1 MIEIICNKDDSDKS
15 EKNPKDNNTCIRR
28 PKNIKQIGDVSSDK
42 KIYIEDYAFTYI
54 NSIAYN
60 NPEEEQAGVLL
71 GELAKEGNEKCVFVK
86 GVIKAALGDTSDTG
100 IYFNENVWNKIYS
113 DTEKYFPDLSV
124 VGWFAVVPEVTD
136 ERMAR
141 LKKLH
146 LDNFAGN
153 MKTLYLVDTVEKEE
167 HFYLYENG
175 TLKRQKGYVCFYERN
190 YEMQEYML
198 ERSEKKSCEDTK
210 GDRVV
215 KNIRNIIREKEELKE
230 QRKSGSFMY
239 GVSAFLVVVIIVI
252 GINLMNNYER
262 MKHLNQ
268 SVNNLMNQLEG
279 NVRDGQ
285 DGGDK
290 ASQDVDSSGNS
301 SDDGNAIKVNKL
313 SGDVYPLDEKGT
325 ADKTSGENN
334 SSALSN
340 NSDNTEA
347 TGFETLSQPIDTT
360 SGAAIGAA
368 NEISETATTTQQPVV
383 NNGQG
388 SDDDSADGV
397 SPAVNSAKPDSY
409 STYTVKSGDTLMGI
423 CKRHYGTTTKYQE
436 VMQYNS
442 LDDSNVLYIG
452 QEIKLPD

>member
-15 EKNPKDNNTCIRR
+15 EENPKDNNTCIRR

-60 NPEEEQAGVLL
+60 SPQEEQAGVLL
-71 GELAKEGNEKCVFVK
+71 GELAKEGNERCVFVK

-100 IYFNENVWNKIYS
+100 IYFNENIWNKIYS

-124 VGWFAVVPEVTD
+124 VGWFAVMPEVTD

-198 ERSEKKSCEDTK
+198 ERSEKKSCEDASD
-210 GDRVV
+210 DRVIR
-215 KNIRNIIREKEELKE
+215 NIRNVIREKEELKE

-252 GINLMNNYER
+252 GINLMNNYEK
-262 MKHLNQ
+262 MKRLNQ
-268 SVNNLMNQLEG
+268 SVDNLMNQLEG
-279 NVRDGQ
+279 NERGGQ
-285 DGGDK
+285 DGDDNGVHDSEASGDI
-290 ASQDVDSSGNS
+290 SV
-301 SDDGNAIKVNKL
+301 DGNAIKVNRL
-313 SGDVYPLDEKGT
+313 SGDVYPLEENST
-325 ADKTSGENN
+325 SDKTERETE
-334 SSALSN
+334 
-340 NSDNTEA
+340 SDNKA
-347 TGFETLSQPIDTT
+347 ASETTQ
-360 SGAAIGAA
+360 A
-368 NEISETATTTQQPVV
+368 ISESETDA
-383 NNGQG
+383 
-388 SDDDSADGV
+388 SV
-397 SPAVNSAKPDSY
+397 SSVKTDSY
-409 STYTVKSGDTLMGI
+409 SMYTVKQGDTLMGI
-423 CKRHYGTTTKYQE
+423 CKRYYGTTTKYQE
-436 VMQYNS
+436 VMQYNG
-442 LDDSNVLYIG
+442 LDDRDMLYIG
-452 QEIKLPD
+452 QQIKLPE

>member
-15 EKNPKDNNTCIRR
+15 EENPKDNNTCIRR

-60 NPEEEQAGVLL
+60 SPQEEQAGVLL
-71 GELAKEGNEKCVFVK
+71 GELAKEGNERCVFVK

-100 IYFNENVWNKIYS
+100 IYFNENLWNKIYS

-124 VGWFAVVPEVTD
+124 VGWFAVMPEVTD

-198 ERSEKKSCEDTK
+198 ERSEKKSCEDASD
-210 GDRVV
+210 DRVIR
-215 KNIRNIIREKEELKE
+215 NIRNVIREKEELKE

-252 GINLMNNYER
+252 GINLMNNYEKMR
-262 MKHLNQ
+262 RLNQ
-268 SVNNLMNQLEG
+268 SVDNLMNQLEG
-279 NVRDGQ
+279 NERGGQ
-285 DGGDK
+285 DGDDNGVRDSEASGDI
-290 ASQDVDSSGNS
+290 SV
-301 SDDGNAIKVNKL
+301 DGNAIKVNRL
-313 SGDVYPLDEKGT
+313 SGDVYPLEENST
-325 ADKTSGENN
+325 SDKTERETV
-334 SSALSN
+334 
-340 NSDNTEA
+340 SDNNA
-347 TGFETLSQPIDTT
+347 ASETTQ
-360 SGAAIGAA
+360 A
-368 NEISETATTTQQPVV
+368 ISESETDA
-383 NNGQG
+383 
-388 SDDDSADGV
+388 AV
-397 SPAVNSAKPDSY
+397 SSVKTDSY
-409 STYTVKSGDTLMGI
+409 SMYTVKQGDTLMGI
-423 CKRHYGTTTKYQE
+423 CKRYYGTTTKYQE
-436 VMQYNS
+436 VMQYNG
-442 LDDSNVLYIG
+442 LDDSDMLYIG
-452 QEIKLPD
+452 QQIKLPE

>member
-15 EKNPKDNNTCIRR
+15 EENPKDNNTCIRR

-60 NPEEEQAGVLL
+60 SPQEEQAGVLL
-71 GELAKEGNEKCVFVK
+71 GELAKEGNERCVFVK

-100 IYFNENVWNKIYS
+100 IYFNENIWNKIYS

-124 VGWFAVVPEVTD
+124 VGWFAVMPEVTD

-198 ERSEKKSCEDTK
+198 ERSEKKSCEDASD
-210 GDRVV
+210 DRVIR
-215 KNIRNIIREKEELKE
+215 NIRNVIREKEELKE

-252 GINLMNNYER
+252 GINLMNNYEKMR
-262 MKHLNQ
+262 RLNQ
-268 SVNNLMNQLEG
+268 SVDNLMNQLEG
-279 NVRDGQ
+279 NERGGQ
-285 DGGDK
+285 DGDDNGVHDSEASGDI
-290 ASQDVDSSGNS
+290 SV
-301 SDDGNAIKVNKL
+301 DGNAIKVNRL
-313 SGDVYPLDEKGT
+313 SGDVYPLEENST
-325 ADKTSGENN
+325 SDKTERETET
-334 SSALSN
+334 
-340 NSDNTEA
+340 DNK
-347 TGFETLSQPIDTT
+347 
-360 SGAAIGAA
+360 AA
-368 NEISETATTTQQPVV
+368 SETTQ
-383 NNGQG
+383 
-388 SDDDSADGV
+388 AV
-397 SPAVNSAKPDSY
+397 SETDASVSSVKTDSY
-409 STYTVKSGDTLMGI
+409 SMYTVKQGDTLMGI
-423 CKRHYGTTTKYQE
+423 CKRYYGTTTKYQE
-436 VMQYNS
+436 VMQYNG
-442 LDDSNVLYIG
+442 LDDSDMLYIG
-452 QEIKLPD
+452 QQIKLPE

>member
-15 EKNPKDNNTCIRR
+15 EENPKDNNTCIRR

-60 NPEEEQAGVLL
+60 SPQEEQAGVLL
-71 GELAKEGNEKCVFVK
+71 GELAKEGNERCVFVK

-100 IYFNENVWNKIYS
+100 IYFNENIWNKIYS

-124 VGWFAVVPEVTD
+124 VGWFAVMPEVTD

-198 ERSEKKSCEDTK
+198 ERSEKKSCEDASD
-210 GDRVV
+210 DRVIR
-215 KNIRNIIREKEELKE
+215 NIRNVIREKEELKE

-252 GINLMNNYER
+252 GINLMNNYEK
-262 MKHLNQ
+262 MKRLNQ
-268 SVNNLMNQLEG
+268 SVDNLMNQLEG
-279 NVRDGQ
+279 NERGGQ
-285 DGGDK
+285 DGDDNGVHDSEASGDI
-290 ASQDVDSSGNS
+290 SVDG
-301 SDDGNAIKVNKL
+301 DAIKVNRL
-313 SGDVYPLDEKGT
+313 SGDVYPLEENST
-325 ADKTSGENN
+325 SDKTERETV
-334 SSALSN
+334 
-340 NSDNTEA
+340 SDNNA
-347 TGFETLSQPIDTT
+347 ASETTQ
-360 SGAAIGAA
+360 A
-368 NEISETATTTQQPVV
+368 ISESETDA
-383 NNGQG
+383 
-388 SDDDSADGV
+388 SV
-397 SPAVNSAKPDSY
+397 SSVKTDSY
-409 STYTVKSGDTLMGI
+409 SMYTVKQGETLMGI
-423 CKRHYGTTTKYQE
+423 CKRYYGTTTKYQE
-436 VMQYNS
+436 VMQYNG
-442 LDDSNVLYIG
+442 LDDRDMLYIG
-452 QEIKLPD
+452 QQIKLPE

>member
-15 EKNPKDNNTCIRR
+15 EENPKDNNTCIRR

-60 NPEEEQAGVLL
+60 SPQEEQAGVLL
-71 GELAKEGNEKCVFVK
+71 GELAKEGNERCVFVK

-100 IYFNENVWNKIYS
+100 IYFNENIWNKIYS

-124 VGWFAVVPEVTD
+124 VGWFAVMPEVTD

-198 ERSEKKSCEDTK
+198 ERSEKKSCEDASD
-210 GDRVV
+210 DRVIR
-215 KNIRNIIREKEELKE
+215 NIRNVIREKEELKE

-252 GINLMNNYER
+252 GINLMNNYEKMR
-262 MKHLNQ
+262 RLNQ
-268 SVNNLMNQLEG
+268 SVDNLMNQLEG
-279 NVRDGQ
+279 NERGGQ
-285 DGGDK
+285 DGDDNGVHDSEASGDI
-290 ASQDVDSSGNS
+290 SV
-301 SDDGNAIKVNKL
+301 DGNAIKVNRL
-313 SGDVYPLDEKGT
+313 SGDVYPLEENST
-325 ADKTSGENN
+325 SDKTERETE
-334 SSALSN
+334 
-340 NSDNTEA
+340 SDNKA
-347 TGFETLSQPIDTT
+347 ASETTQ
-360 SGAAIGAA
+360 A
-368 NEISETATTTQQPVV
+368 ISESETDA
-383 NNGQG
+383 
-388 SDDDSADGV
+388 SV
-397 SPAVNSAKPDSY
+397 SCVKTDSY
-409 STYTVKSGDTLMGI
+409 SMYTVKQGDTLMGI
-423 CKRHYGTTTKYQE
+423 CKRYYGTTTKYQE
-436 VMQYNS
+436 VMQYNG
-442 LDDSNVLYIG
+442 LDDSDMLYIG
-452 QEIKLPD
+452 QQIKLPE

>member
-15 EKNPKDNNTCIRR
+15 EENPKDNNTCIRR

-60 NPEEEQAGVLL
+60 SPQEEQAGVLL
-71 GELAKEGNEKCVFVK
+71 GELAKEGNERCVFVK
-86 GVIKAALGDTSDTG
+86 GVIKAALGDTLDTG
-100 IYFNENVWNKIYS
+100 IYFNENIWNKIYS

-124 VGWFAVVPEVTD
+124 VGWFAVMPEVTD

-198 ERSEKKSCEDTK
+198 ERSEKKSCEDASD
-210 GDRVV
+210 DRVIR
-215 KNIRNIIREKEELKE
+215 NIRNVIREKEELKE

-252 GINLMNNYER
+252 GINLMNNYEKMR
-262 MKHLNQ
+262 RLNQ
-268 SVNNLMNQLEG
+268 SVDNLMNQLEG
-279 NVRDGQ
+279 NERGGQ
-285 DGGDK
+285 DGDDNGVHDSEASGDI
-290 ASQDVDSSGNS
+290 SV
-301 SDDGNAIKVNKL
+301 DGNAIKVNRL
-313 SGDVYPLDEKGT
+313 SGDVYPLEENST
-325 ADKTSGENN
+325 SDKTERETE
-334 SSALSN
+334 
-340 NSDNTEA
+340 SDNKA
-347 TGFETLSQPIDTT
+347 ASETTQ
-360 SGAAIGAA
+360 A
-368 NEISETATTTQQPVV
+368 ISESETDA
-383 NNGQG
+383 
-388 SDDDSADGV
+388 SV
-397 SPAVNSAKPDSY
+397 SSVKTDSY
-409 STYTVKSGDTLMGI
+409 SMYTVKQGDTLMGI
-423 CKRHYGTTTKYQE
+423 CKRYYGTTTKYQE
-436 VMQYNS
+436 VMQYNG
-442 LDDSNVLYIG
+442 LDDSDMLYIG
-452 QEIKLPD
+452 QQIKLPE

>member
-15 EKNPKDNNTCIRR
+15 EENPKDNNTCIRR

-60 NPEEEQAGVLL
+60 SPQEEQAGVLL
-71 GELAKEGNEKCVFVK
+71 GELAKEGNERCVFVK

-100 IYFNENVWNKIYS
+100 IYFNENIWNKIYS

-124 VGWFAVVPEVTD
+124 VGWFAVMPEVTD

-190 YEMQEYML
+190 YERQEYML
-198 ERSEKKSCEDTK
+198 ERSEKKSCEDASD
-210 GDRVV
+210 DRVIR
-215 KNIRNIIREKEELKE
+215 NIRNVIREKEELKE

-252 GINLMNNYER
+252 GINLMNNYEKMR
-262 MKHLNQ
+262 RLNQ
-268 SVNNLMNQLEG
+268 SVDNLMNQLEG
-279 NVRDGQ
+279 NERGGQ
-285 DGGDK
+285 DGDDNGVHDSEASGDI
-290 ASQDVDSSGNS
+290 SV
-301 SDDGNAIKVNKL
+301 DGNAIKVNRL
-313 SGDVYPLDEKGT
+313 SGDVYPLEENST
-325 ADKTSGENN
+325 SDKTERETE
-334 SSALSN
+334 
-340 NSDNTEA
+340 SDNKA
-347 TGFETLSQPIDTT
+347 ASETTQ
-360 SGAAIGAA
+360 A
-368 NEISETATTTQQPVV
+368 ISESETDA
-383 NNGQG
+383 
-388 SDDDSADGV
+388 SV
-397 SPAVNSAKPDSY
+397 SSVKTDSY
-409 STYTVKSGDTLMGI
+409 SMYTVKQGDTLMGI
-423 CKRHYGTTTKYQE
+423 CKRYYGTTTKYQE
-436 VMQYNS
+436 VMQYNG
-442 LDDSNVLYIG
+442 LDDSDMLYIG
-452 QEIKLPD
+452 QQIKLPE

>member
-15 EKNPKDNNTCIRR
+15 EENPKDNNTCIRR

-60 NPEEEQAGVLL
+60 SPQEEQAGVLL
-71 GELAKEGNEKCVFVK
+71 GELAKEGNERCVFVK

-100 IYFNENVWNKIYS
+100 IYFNENIWNKIYS

-124 VGWFAVVPEVTD
+124 VGWFAVMPEVTD

-198 ERSEKKSCEDTK
+198 ERSEKKSCEDASD
-210 GDRVV
+210 DRVIR
-215 KNIRNIIREKEELKE
+215 NIRNVIREKEELKE

-252 GINLMNNYER
+252 GINLMNNYEKMR
-262 MKHLNQ
+262 RLNQ
-268 SVNNLMNQLEG
+268 SVDNLMNQLEG
-279 NVRDGQ
+279 NERSGQ
-285 DGGDK
+285 DGDDNGVHDSEASGDI
-290 ASQDVDSSGNS
+290 SV
-301 SDDGNAIKVNKL
+301 DGNAIKVNRL
-313 SGDVYPLDEKGT
+313 SGDVYPLEENST
-325 ADKTSGENN
+325 SDKTERETE
-334 SSALSN
+334 
-340 NSDNTEA
+340 SDNKA
-347 TGFETLSQPIDTT
+347 ASETTQ
-360 SGAAIGAA
+360 A
-368 NEISETATTTQQPVV
+368 ISESETDA
-383 NNGQG
+383 
-388 SDDDSADGV
+388 SV
-397 SPAVNSAKPDSY
+397 SSVKTDSY
-409 STYTVKSGDTLMGI
+409 SMYTVKQGDTLMGI
-423 CKRHYGTTTKYQE
+423 CKRYYGTTTKYQE
-436 VMQYNS
+436 VMQYNG
-442 LDDSNVLYIG
+442 LDDSDMLYIG
-452 QEIKLPD
+452 QQIKLPE

>member
-15 EKNPKDNNTCIRR
+15 EENPKDNNTCIRR

-60 NPEEEQAGVLL
+60 SPQEEQAGVLL
-71 GELAKEGNEKCVFVK
+71 GELAKEGNERCVFVK

-100 IYFNENVWNKIYS
+100 IYFNENIWNKIYS

-124 VGWFAVVPEVTD
+124 VGWFAVMPEVTD

-198 ERSEKKSCEDTK
+198 ERSEKKSCEDASD
-210 GDRVV
+210 DRVIR
-215 KNIRNIIREKEELKE
+215 NIRNVIREKEELKE

-252 GINLMNNYER
+252 GINLMNNYEKMR
-262 MKHLNQ
+262 RLNQ
-268 SVNNLMNQLEG
+268 SVDNLMNQLEG
-279 NVRDGQ
+279 NERGGQ
-285 DGGDK
+285 DGDDNGVHDAEASGDI
-290 ASQDVDSSGNS
+290 SV
-301 SDDGNAIKVNKL
+301 DGNAIKVNRL
-313 SGDVYPLDEKGT
+313 SGDVYPLEENST
-325 ADKTSGENN
+325 SDKTERETE
-334 SSALSN
+334 
-340 NSDNTEA
+340 SDNKA
-347 TGFETLSQPIDTT
+347 ASETTQ
-360 SGAAIGAA
+360 A
-368 NEISETATTTQQPVV
+368 ISESETDA
-383 NNGQG
+383 
-388 SDDDSADGV
+388 SV
-397 SPAVNSAKPDSY
+397 SSVKTDSY
-409 STYTVKSGDTLMGI
+409 SMYTVKQGDTLMGI
-423 CKRHYGTTTKYQE
+423 CKRYYGTTTKYQE
-436 VMQYNS
+436 VMQYNG
-442 LDDSNVLYIG
+442 LDDSDMLYIG
-452 QEIKLPD
+452 QQIKLPE

>member
-1 MIEIICNKDDSDKS
+1 MIQINQKRILKIITH
-15 EKNPKDNNTCIRR
+15 ERR

-60 NPEEEQAGVLL
+60 SPQEEQAGVLL
-71 GELAKEGNEKCVFVK
+71 GELAKEGNERCVFVK

-100 IYFNENVWNKIYS
+100 IYFNENIWNKIYS

-124 VGWFAVVPEVTD
+124 VGWFAVMPEVTD

-198 ERSEKKSCEDTK
+198 ERSEKKSCEDASD
-210 GDRVV
+210 DRVIR
-215 KNIRNIIREKEELKE
+215 NIRNVIREKEELKE

-252 GINLMNNYER
+252 GINLMNNYEK
-262 MKHLNQ
+262 MKRLNQ
-268 SVNNLMNQLEG
+268 SVDNLMNQLEG
-279 NVRDGQ
+279 NERGGQ
-285 DGGDK
+285 DGDDKDVHDAEASGDI
-290 ASQDVDSSGNS
+290 SVDG
-301 SDDGNAIKVNKL
+301 DAIKVNRL
-313 SGDVYPLDEKGT
+313 SGDVYPLEENST
-325 ADKTSGENN
+325 SDKTEMETM
-334 SSALSN
+334 
-340 NSDNTEA
+340 SDNN
-347 TGFETLSQPIDTT
+347 
-360 SGAAIGAA
+360 AA
-368 NEISETATTTQQPVV
+368 SETTQ
-383 NNGQG
+383 
-388 SDDDSADGV
+388 AV
-397 SPAVNSAKPDSY
+397 SETDASVSSVKTDSY
-409 STYTVKSGDTLMGI
+409 SMYTVKQGDTLMGI
-423 CKRHYGTTTKYQE
+423 CKRYYGTTTKYQE
-436 VMQYNS
+436 VMQYNG
-442 LDDSNVLYIG
+442 LDDRDMLYIG
-452 QEIKLPD
+452 QQIKLPE

>member
-15 EKNPKDNNTCIRR
+15 EENPKDNNTCIRR

-60 NPEEEQAGVLL
+60 SPQEEQAGVLL
-71 GELAKEGNEKCVFVK
+71 GELAKEGNERCVFVK

-100 IYFNENVWNKIYS
+100 IYFNENIWNKIYS

-124 VGWFAVVPEVTD
+124 VGWFAVMPEVTD

-198 ERSEKKSCEDTK
+198 ERSEKKSCEDASD
-210 GDRVV
+210 DRVIR
-215 KNIRNIIREKEELKE
+215 NIRNVIRENEELKE

-252 GINLMNNYER
+252 GINLMNNYEK
-262 MKHLNQ
+262 MKRLNQ
-268 SVNNLMNQLEG
+268 SVDNLMNQLEG
-279 NVRDGQ
+279 NERGGQ
-285 DGGDK
+285 DEDDNGVHDSEASGDI
-290 ASQDVDSSGNS
+290 SV
-301 SDDGNAIKVNKL
+301 DGNAIKVNRL
-313 SGDVYPLDEKGT
+313 SGDVYPLEENST
-325 ADKTSGENN
+325 SDKTERETE
-334 SSALSN
+334 
-340 NSDNTEA
+340 SDNKA
-347 TGFETLSQPIDTT
+347 ASETTQ
-360 SGAAIGAA
+360 A
-368 NEISETATTTQQPVV
+368 ISESETDA
-383 NNGQG
+383 
-388 SDDDSADGV
+388 SV
-397 SPAVNSAKPDSY
+397 SSVKTDSY
-409 STYTVKSGDTLMGI
+409 SMYTVKQGDTLMGI
-423 CKRHYGTTTKYQE
+423 CKRYYGTTTKYQE
-436 VMQYNS
+436 VMQYNG
-442 LDDSNVLYIG
+442 LDDSDMLYIG
-452 QEIKLPD
+452 QQIKLPE

>member
-15 EKNPKDNNTCIRR
+15 EENPKDNNTCIRR

-60 NPEEEQAGVLL
+60 SPQEEQAGVLL
-71 GELAKEGNEKCVFVK
+71 GELAKEGNERCVFVK

-100 IYFNENVWNKIYS
+100 IYFNENIWNKIYS

-124 VGWFAVVPEVTD
+124 VGWFAVMPEVTD

-198 ERSEKKSCEDTK
+198 ERSEKKSCEDASD
-210 GDRVV
+210 DRVIR
-215 KNIRNIIREKEELKE
+215 NIRNVIREKEELKE

-252 GINLMNNYER
+252 GINLMNNYEK
-262 MKHLNQ
+262 MKRLNQ
-268 SVNNLMNQLEG
+268 SVDNLMNQLEG
-279 NVRDGQ
+279 NERGGQ
-285 DGGDK
+285 DGDDNGVHDSEASGDI
-290 ASQDVDSSGNS
+290 SV
-301 SDDGNAIKVNKL
+301 DGNAIKVNRL
-313 SGDVYPLDEKGT
+313 SGDVYPLEENST
-325 ADKTSGENN
+325 SDKTERKTE
-334 SSALSN
+334 
-340 NSDNTEA
+340 SDNKA
-347 TGFETLSQPIDTT
+347 ASETTQ
-360 SGAAIGAA
+360 A
-368 NEISETATTTQQPVV
+368 ISESETDA
-383 NNGQG
+383 
-388 SDDDSADGV
+388 SV
-397 SPAVNSAKPDSY
+397 SSVKTDSY
-409 STYTVKSGDTLMGI
+409 SMYTVKQGDTLMGI
-423 CKRHYGTTTKYQE
+423 CKRYYGTTTKYQE
-436 VMQYNS
+436 VMQYNG
-442 LDDSNVLYIG
+442 LDDSDMLYIG
-452 QEIKLPD
+452 QQIKLPE

>member
-15 EKNPKDNNTCIRR
+15 EENPKDNNTCIRR

-60 NPEEEQAGVLL
+60 SPQEEQAGVLL
-71 GELAKEGNEKCVFVK
+71 GELAKEGNERCVFVK

-100 IYFNENVWNKIYS
+100 IYFNENIWNKIYS

-124 VGWFAVVPEVTD
+124 VGWFAVMPEVTD

-198 ERSEKKSCEDTK
+198 ERSEKKSCEDASD
-210 GDRVV
+210 DRVIR
-215 KNIRNIIREKEELKE
+215 NIRNVIREKEELKE

-252 GINLMNNYER
+252 GINLMNNYEKMR
-262 MKHLNQ
+262 RLNQ
-268 SVNNLMNQLEG
+268 SVDNLMNQLEG
-279 NVRDGQ
+279 NERGGQ
-285 DGGDK
+285 DGDDNGVHDSEASGDI
-290 ASQDVDSSGNS
+290 SV
-301 SDDGNAIKVNKL
+301 DGNAIKVNRL
-313 SGDVYPLDEKGT
+313 SGDVYPLEENST
-325 ADKTSGENN
+325 SDKTERDTE
-334 SSALSN
+334 
-340 NSDNTEA
+340 SDNKA
-347 TGFETLSQPIDTT
+347 ASETTQ
-360 SGAAIGAA
+360 A
-368 NEISETATTTQQPVV
+368 ISESETDA
-383 NNGQG
+383 
-388 SDDDSADGV
+388 SV
-397 SPAVNSAKPDSY
+397 SSVKTDSY
-409 STYTVKSGDTLMGI
+409 SMYTVKQGDTLMGI
-423 CKRHYGTTTKYQE
+423 CKRYYGTTTKYQE
-436 VMQYNS
+436 VMQYNG
-442 LDDSNVLYIG
+442 LDDSDMLYIG
-452 QEIKLPD
+452 QQIKLPE

>member
-15 EKNPKDNNTCIRR
+15 EENPKDNNTCIRR

-60 NPEEEQAGVLL
+60 SPQEEQAGVLL
-71 GELAKEGNEKCVFVK
+71 GELAKEGNERCVFVK

-100 IYFNENVWNKIYS
+100 IYFNENIWNKIYS

-124 VGWFAVVPEVTD
+124 VGWFAVMPEVTD

-198 ERSEKKSCEDTK
+198 ERSEKKSCEDASD
-210 GDRVV
+210 DRVIR
-215 KNIRNIIREKEELKE
+215 NIRNVIREKEELKE

-252 GINLMNNYER
+252 GINLMNNYEK
-262 MKHLNQ
+262 MKRLNQ
-268 SVNNLMNQLEG
+268 SVDNLMNQLEG
-279 NVRDGQ
+279 NERGGQ
-285 DGGDK
+285 DEDDNGVHDSEASGDI
-290 ASQDVDSSGNS
+290 SV
-301 SDDGNAIKVNKL
+301 DGNAIKVNRL
-313 SGDVYPLDEKGT
+313 SGDVYPLEENST
-325 ADKTSGENN
+325 SDKIERETE
-334 SSALSN
+334 
-340 NSDNTEA
+340 SDNK
-347 TGFETLSQPIDTT
+347 
-360 SGAAIGAA
+360 AA
-368 NEISETATTTQQPVV
+368 SETTQAIPE
-383 NNGQG
+383 
-388 SDDDSADGV
+388 SETDASV
-397 SPAVNSAKPDSY
+397 SSVKTDSY
-409 STYTVKSGDTLMGI
+409 SMYTVKQGDTLMGI
-423 CKRHYGTTTKYQE
+423 CKRYYGTTTKYQE
-436 VMQYNS
+436 VMQYNG
-442 LDDSNVLYIG
+442 LDDSDMLYIG
-452 QEIKLPD
+452 QQIKLPE

>member
-15 EKNPKDNNTCIRR
+15 EENPKDNNTCIRR

-60 NPEEEQAGVLL
+60 SPQEEQAGVLL
-71 GELAKEGNEKCVFVK
+71 GELAKEGNERCVFVK

-100 IYFNENVWNKIYS
+100 IYFNENIWNKIYS

-124 VGWFAVVPEVTD
+124 VGWFAVMPEVTD

-198 ERSEKKSCEDTK
+198 ERSEKKSCEDASD
-210 GDRVV
+210 DRVIR
-215 KNIRNIIREKEELKE
+215 NIRNVIREKEELKE

-252 GINLMNNYER
+252 GINLMNNYEK
-262 MKHLNQ
+262 MKRLNQ
-268 SVNNLMNQLEG
+268 SVDNLMNQLEG
-279 NVRDGQ
+279 NERGGQ
-285 DGGDK
+285 DEDDNGVHDSEASGDI
-290 ASQDVDSSGNS
+290 SV
-301 SDDGNAIKVNKL
+301 DGNAIKVNRL
-313 SGDVYPLDEKGT
+313 SGDVYPLEENST
-325 ADKTSGENN
+325 SDKTERETV
-334 SSALSN
+334 
-340 NSDNTEA
+340 SDNNA
-347 TGFETLSQPIDTT
+347 ASETTQ
-360 SGAAIGAA
+360 A
-368 NEISETATTTQQPVV
+368 ISESETDA
-383 NNGQG
+383 
-388 SDDDSADGV
+388 AV
-397 SPAVNSAKPDSY
+397 SSVKTDSY
-409 STYTVKSGDTLMGI
+409 SMYTVKQGDTLMGI
-423 CKRHYGTTTKYQE
+423 CKRYYGTTTKYQE
-436 VMQYNS
+436 VMQYNG
-442 LDDSNVLYIG
+442 LDDRDMLYIG
-452 QEIKLPD
+452 QQIKLPE

>member
-15 EKNPKDNNTCIRR
+15 EENPKDNNTCIRR

-60 NPEEEQAGVLL
+60 SPQEEQAGVLL
-71 GELAKEGNEKCVFVK
+71 GELAKEGNERCVFVK

-100 IYFNENVWNKIYS
+100 IYFNENIWNKIYS

-124 VGWFAVVPEVTD
+124 VGWFAVMPEVTD

-198 ERSEKKSCEDTK
+198 ERSEKKSCEDASD
-210 GDRVV
+210 DRVIR
-215 KNIRNIIREKEELKE
+215 NIRNVIREKEELKE

-252 GINLMNNYER
+252 GINLMNNYEKMR
-262 MKHLNQ
+262 RLNQ
-268 SVNNLMNQLEG
+268 SVDNLMNQLEG
-279 NVRDGQ
+279 NERGGQ
-285 DGGDK
+285 DGDDKDVHDAEASGDI
-290 ASQDVDSSGNS
+290 SVDG
-301 SDDGNAIKVNKL
+301 DAIKVNRL
-313 SGDVYPLDEKGT
+313 SGDVYPLEENST
-325 ADKTSGENN
+325 SDKTERETM
-334 SSALSN
+334 
-340 NSDNTEA
+340 SDNN
-347 TGFETLSQPIDTT
+347 
-360 SGAAIGAA
+360 AA
-368 NEISETATTTQQPVV
+368 SETTQ
-383 NNGQG
+383 
-388 SDDDSADGV
+388 AV
-397 SPAVNSAKPDSY
+397 SETDASVCSVKTDSY
-409 STYTVKSGDTLMGI
+409 SMYTVKQGDTLMGI
-423 CKRHYGTTTKYQE
+423 CKRYYGTTTKYQE
-436 VMQYNS
+436 VMQYNG
-442 LDDSNVLYIG
+442 LDDSDMLYIG
-452 QEIKLPD
+452 QQIKLPE

>member
-15 EKNPKDNNTCIRR
+15 EENPKDNNTCIRR

-60 NPEEEQAGVLL
+60 SPQEEQAGVLL
-71 GELAKEGNEKCVFVK
+71 GELAKEGNERCVFVK

-100 IYFNENVWNKIYS
+100 IYFNENIWNKIYS

-124 VGWFAVVPEVTD
+124 VGWFAVMPEVTD
-136 ERMAR
+136 ERMVR

-198 ERSEKKSCEDTK
+198 ERSEKKSCEDASD
-210 GDRVV
+210 DRVIR
-215 KNIRNIIREKEELKE
+215 NIRNVIREKEELKE

-252 GINLMNNYER
+252 GINLMNNYEK
-262 MKHLNQ
+262 MKRLNQ
-268 SVNNLMNQLEG
+268 SVDNLMNQLEG
-279 NVRDGQ
+279 NERGGQ
-285 DGGDK
+285 DGDDKDVHDAEASGDI
-290 ASQDVDSSGNS
+290 SVDG
-301 SDDGNAIKVNKL
+301 DAIKVNRL
-313 SGDVYPLDEKGT
+313 SGDVYPLEENST
-325 ADKTSGENN
+325 SDKTERETV
-334 SSALSN
+334 
-340 NSDNTEA
+340 SDNNA
-347 TGFETLSQPIDTT
+347 ASETTQ
-360 SGAAIGAA
+360 A
-368 NEISETATTTQQPVV
+368 ISESETDA
-383 NNGQG
+383 
-388 SDDDSADGV
+388 SV
-397 SPAVNSAKPDSY
+397 SSVKTDSY
-409 STYTVKSGDTLMGI
+409 SMYTVKQGDTLMGI
-423 CKRHYGTTTKYQE
+423 CKRYYGTTTKYQE
-436 VMQYNS
+436 VMQYNG
-442 LDDSNVLYIG
+442 LDDRDMLYIG
-452 QEIKLPD
+452 QQIKLPE

>member
-15 EKNPKDNNTCIRR
+15 EENPKDNNTCIRR

-60 NPEEEQAGVLL
+60 SPQEEQAGVLL
-71 GELAKEGNEKCVFVK
+71 GELAKEGNERCVFVK

-100 IYFNENVWNKIYS
+100 IYFNENIWNKIYS

-124 VGWFAVVPEVTD
+124 VGWFAVMPEVTD

-198 ERSEKKSCEDTK
+198 ERSEKKSCEDASD
-210 GDRVV
+210 DRVIR
-215 KNIRNIIREKEELKE
+215 NIRNVIREKEELKE

-252 GINLMNNYER
+252 GINLMNNYEKMR
-262 MKHLNQ
+262 RLNQ
-268 SVNNLMNQLEG
+268 SVDNLMNQLEG
-279 NVRDGQ
+279 NERGGQDEDDNGVRDSEAS
-285 DGGDK
+285 GDI
-290 ASQDVDSSGNS
+290 SV
-301 SDDGNAIKVNKL
+301 DGNAIKVNRL
-313 SGDVYPLDEKGT
+313 SGDVYPLEENST
-325 ADKTSGENN
+325 SDKTERETE
-334 SSALSN
+334 
-340 NSDNTEA
+340 SDNKA
-347 TGFETLSQPIDTT
+347 ASETTQ
-360 SGAAIGAA
+360 A
-368 NEISETATTTQQPVV
+368 ISESETDA
-383 NNGQG
+383 
-388 SDDDSADGV
+388 SV
-397 SPAVNSAKPDSY
+397 SSVKTDSY
-409 STYTVKSGDTLMGI
+409 SMYTVKQGDTLMGI
-423 CKRHYGTTTKYQE
+423 CKRYYGTTTKYQE
-436 VMQYNS
+436 VMQYNG
-442 LDDSNVLYIG
+442 LDDSDMLYIG
-452 QEIKLPD
+452 QQIKLPE

>member
-15 EKNPKDNNTCIRR
+15 EENPKDNNTCIRR

-60 NPEEEQAGVLL
+60 SPQEEQAGVLL
-71 GELAKEGNEKCVFVK
+71 GELAKEGNERCVFVK

-100 IYFNENVWNKIYS
+100 IYFNENIWNKIYS

-124 VGWFAVVPEVTD
+124 VGWFAVMPEVTD

-198 ERSEKKSCEDTK
+198 ERSEKKSCEDASD
-210 GDRVV
+210 DRVIR
-215 KNIRNIIREKEELKE
+215 NIRNVIREKEELKE

-252 GINLMNNYER
+252 GINLMNNYEKMR
-262 MKHLNQ
+262 RLNQ
-268 SVNNLMNQLEG
+268 SVDNLMNQLEG
-279 NVRDGQ
+279 NERGGQ
-285 DGGDK
+285 DGDDNGVHDSEASGDI
-290 ASQDVDSSGNS
+290 SVDG
-301 SDDGNAIKVNKL
+301 DAIKVNRL
-313 SGDVYPLDEKGT
+313 SGDVYPLEENST
-325 ADKTSGENN
+325 SDKTERETM
-334 SSALSN
+334 
-340 NSDNTEA
+340 SDNN
-347 TGFETLSQPIDTT
+347 
-360 SGAAIGAA
+360 AA
-368 NEISETATTTQQPVV
+368 SETTQ
-383 NNGQG
+383 
-388 SDDDSADGV
+388 AV
-397 SPAVNSAKPDSY
+397 SETDASVSSVKTDSY
-409 STYTVKSGDTLMGI
+409 SMYTVKQGDTLMGI
-423 CKRHYGTTTKYQE
+423 CKRYYGTTTKYQE
-436 VMQYNS
+436 VMQYNG
-442 LDDSNVLYIG
+442 LDDSDMLYIG
-452 QEIKLPD
+452 QQIKLPE

>member
-15 EKNPKDNNTCIRR
+15 EENPKDNNTCIRR

-60 NPEEEQAGVLL
+60 SPQEEQAGVLL
-71 GELAKEGNEKCVFVK
+71 GELAKEGNERCVFVK

-100 IYFNENVWNKIYS
+100 IYFNENIWNKIYS
-113 DTEKYFPDLSV
+113 DTEKYFSDLSV
-124 VGWFAVVPEVTD
+124 VGWFAVMPEVTD

-198 ERSEKKSCEDTK
+198 ERSEKKSCEDASD
-210 GDRVV
+210 DRVIR
-215 KNIRNIIREKEELKE
+215 NIRNVIREKEELKE

-252 GINLMNNYER
+252 GINLMNNYEKMR
-262 MKHLNQ
+262 RLNQ
-268 SVNNLMNQLEG
+268 SVDNLMNQLEG
-279 NVRDGQ
+279 NERGGQ
-285 DGGDK
+285 DGDDNGVHDSEASGDI
-290 ASQDVDSSGNS
+290 SV
-301 SDDGNAIKVNKL
+301 DGNAIKVNRL
-313 SGDVYPLDEKGT
+313 SGDVYPLEENST
-325 ADKTSGENN
+325 SDKTERETE
-334 SSALSN
+334 
-340 NSDNTEA
+340 SDNKA
-347 TGFETLSQPIDTT
+347 ASETTQ
-360 SGAAIGAA
+360 A
-368 NEISETATTTQQPVV
+368 ISESETDA
-383 NNGQG
+383 
-388 SDDDSADGV
+388 SV
-397 SPAVNSAKPDSY
+397 SSVKTDSY
-409 STYTVKSGDTLMGI
+409 SMYTVKQGDTLMGI
-423 CKRHYGTTTKYQE
+423 CKRYYGTTTKYQE
-436 VMQYNS
+436 VMQYNG
-442 LDDSNVLYIG
+442 LDDSDMLYIG
-452 QEIKLPD
+452 QQIKLPE

>member
-15 EKNPKDNNTCIRR
+15 EENPKDNNTCIRR

-60 NPEEEQAGVLL
+60 SPREEQAGVLL
-71 GELAKEGNEKCVFVK
+71 GELAKEGNERCVFVK

-100 IYFNENVWNKIYS
+100 IYFNENIWNKIYS

-124 VGWFAVVPEVTD
+124 VGWFAVMPEVTD

-198 ERSEKKSCEDTK
+198 ERSEKKSCEDASD
-210 GDRVV
+210 DRVIR
-215 KNIRNIIREKEELKE
+215 NIRNVIREKEELKE

-252 GINLMNNYER
+252 GINLMNNYEK
-262 MKHLNQ
+262 MKRLNQ
-268 SVNNLMNQLEG
+268 SVDNLMNQLEG
-279 NVRDGQ
+279 NERGGQ
-285 DGGDK
+285 DGDDKDVHDAEASGDI
-290 ASQDVDSSGNS
+290 SVDG
-301 SDDGNAIKVNKL
+301 DAIKVNRL
-313 SGDVYPLDEKGT
+313 SGDVYPLEENST
-325 ADKTSGENN
+325 SDKTERETV
-334 SSALSN
+334 
-340 NSDNTEA
+340 SDNNA
-347 TGFETLSQPIDTT
+347 ASETTQ
-360 SGAAIGAA
+360 A
-368 NEISETATTTQQPVV
+368 ISESETDA
-383 NNGQG
+383 
-388 SDDDSADGV
+388 SV
-397 SPAVNSAKPDSY
+397 SSVKTDSY
-409 STYTVKSGDTLMGI
+409 SMYTVKQGDTLMGI
-423 CKRHYGTTTKYQE
+423 CKRYYGTTTKYQE
-436 VMQYNS
+436 VMQYNG
-442 LDDSNVLYIG
+442 LDDRDMLYIG
-452 QEIKLPD
+452 QQIKLPE

>member
-15 EKNPKDNNTCIRR
+15 EENPKDNNTCIRR

-60 NPEEEQAGVLL
+60 SPQEEQAGVLL
-71 GELAKEGNEKCVFVK
+71 GELAKEGNERCVFVK

-100 IYFNENVWNKIYS
+100 IYFNENIWNKIYS
-113 DTEKYFPDLSV
+113 DTEKYFSDLSV
-124 VGWFAVVPEVTD
+124 VGWFAVMPEVTD

-198 ERSEKKSCEDTK
+198 ERSEKKSCEDASD
-210 GDRVV
+210 DRVIR
-215 KNIRNIIREKEELKE
+215 NIRNVIREKEELKE

-252 GINLMNNYER
+252 GINLMNNYEKMR
-262 MKHLNQ
+262 RLNQ
-268 SVNNLMNQLEG
+268 SVDNLMNQLEG
-279 NVRDGQ
+279 NERGGQ
-285 DGGDK
+285 DGDDKDVHDAEASGDI
-290 ASQDVDSSGNS
+290 SVDG
-301 SDDGNAIKVNKL
+301 DAIKVNRL
-313 SGDVYPLDEKGT
+313 SGDVYPLEENST
-325 ADKTSGENN
+325 SDKTERETM
-334 SSALSN
+334 
-340 NSDNTEA
+340 SDNK
-347 TGFETLSQPIDTT
+347 
-360 SGAAIGAA
+360 AA
-368 NEISETATTTQQPVV
+368 SETTQ
-383 NNGQG
+383 
-388 SDDDSADGV
+388 AV
-397 SPAVNSAKPDSY
+397 SETDASVSSVKTDSY
-409 STYTVKSGDTLMGI
+409 SMYTVKQGDTLMGI
-423 CKRHYGTTTKYQE
+423 CKRYYGTTTKYQE
-436 VMQYNS
+436 VMQYNG
-442 LDDSNVLYIG
+442 LDDSDMLYIG
-452 QEIKLPD
+452 QQIKLPE

>member
-15 EKNPKDNNTCIRR
+15 EENPKDNNTCIRR

-60 NPEEEQAGVLL
+60 SPQEEQAGVLL
-71 GELAKEGNEKCVFVK
+71 GELAKEGNERCVFVK

-100 IYFNENVWNKIYS
+100 IYFNENIWNKIYS

-124 VGWFAVVPEVTD
+124 VGWFAVMPEVTD

-198 ERSEKKSCEDTK
+198 ERSEKKSCEDASD
-210 GDRVV
+210 DRVIR
-215 KNIRNIIREKEELKE
+215 NIRNVIREKEELKE

-252 GINLMNNYER
+252 GINLMNNYEKMR
-262 MKHLNQ
+262 RLNQ
-268 SVNNLMNQLEG
+268 SVDNLMNQLEG
-279 NVRDGQ
+279 NERGGQ
-285 DGGDK
+285 DGDDNGVHDSE
-290 ASQDVDSSGNS
+290 ASRDISV
-301 SDDGNAIKVNKL
+301 DGNAIKVNRL
-313 SGDVYPLDEKGT
+313 SGDVYPLEENST
-325 ADKTSGENN
+325 SDKTERETET
-334 SSALSN
+334 
-340 NSDNTEA
+340 DNKA
-347 TGFETLSQPIDTT
+347 ASETTQ
-360 SGAAIGAA
+360 A
-368 NEISETATTTQQPVV
+368 ISESETDA
-383 NNGQG
+383 
-388 SDDDSADGV
+388 SV
-397 SPAVNSAKPDSY
+397 SSVKTDSY
-409 STYTVKSGDTLMGI
+409 SMYTVKQGDTLMGI
-423 CKRHYGTTTKYQE
+423 CKRYYGTTTKYQE
-436 VMQYNS
+436 VMQYNG
-442 LDDSNVLYIG
+442 LDDSDMLYIG
-452 QEIKLPD
+452 QQIKLPE

>member
-1 MIEIICNKDDSDKS
+1 MEEDMIEIICNKDDSDKS
-15 EKNPKDNNTCIRR
+15 EENPKDNNTCIRR

-60 NPEEEQAGVLL
+60 SPQEEQAGVLL
-71 GELAKEGNEKCVFVK
+71 GELAKEGNERCVFVK

-100 IYFNENVWNKIYS
+100 IYFNENIWNKIYS

-124 VGWFAVVPEVTD
+124 VGWFAVMPEVTD

-198 ERSEKKSCEDTK
+198 ERSEKKSCEDASD
-210 GDRVV
+210 DRVIR
-215 KNIRNIIREKEELKE
+215 NIRNVIREKEELKE

-252 GINLMNNYER
+252 GINLMNNYEKMR
-262 MKHLNQ
+262 RLNQ
-268 SVNNLMNQLEG
+268 SVDNLMNQLEG
-279 NVRDGQ
+279 NERGGQ
-285 DGGDK
+285 DGDDNGVHDSEASGDI
-290 ASQDVDSSGNS
+290 SV
-301 SDDGNAIKVNKL
+301 DGNAIKVNRL
-313 SGDVYPLDEKGT
+313 SGDVYPLEENST
-325 ADKTSGENN
+325 SDKTERETE
-334 SSALSN
+334 
-340 NSDNTEA
+340 SDNKA
-347 TGFETLSQPIDTT
+347 ASETTQ
-360 SGAAIGAA
+360 A
-368 NEISETATTTQQPVV
+368 ISETDA
-383 NNGQG
+383 
-388 SDDDSADGV
+388 SV
-397 SPAVNSAKPDSY
+397 SSVKTDSY
-409 STYTVKSGDTLMGI
+409 SMYTVKQGDTLMGI
-423 CKRHYGTTTKYQE
+423 CKRYYGTTTKYQE
-436 VMQYNS
+436 VMQYNG
-442 LDDSNVLYIG
+442 LDDSDMLYIG
-452 QEIKLPD
+452 QQIKLPE